1 MSHQATFEAVK
12 RQHEDKISHRREQLA
27 RAEHHAE
34 QLGAA
39 IRNGS
44 TNATIQYHATRAR
57 QAAEQCGI
65 AVYIRE
71 A

>member
-1 MSHQATFEAVK
+1 MSHQATFEEVK
-12 RQHEDKISHRREQLA
+12 RNHEAKISKRREQLA

-34 QLGAA
+34 LLARALHNGA
-39 IRNGS
+39 
-44 TNATIQYHATRAR
+44 THATIQYHATRAR

-65 AVYIRE
+65 AVYIK

>member
-1 MSHQATFEAVK
+1 MSHQATFDAIK
-12 RQHEDKISHRREQLA
+12 RQHEDKIRDRREQLA

-34 QLGAA
+34 ELARA
-39 IRNGS
+39 IHNGGTS
-44 TNATIQYHATRAR
+44 ATIQYHATRAR